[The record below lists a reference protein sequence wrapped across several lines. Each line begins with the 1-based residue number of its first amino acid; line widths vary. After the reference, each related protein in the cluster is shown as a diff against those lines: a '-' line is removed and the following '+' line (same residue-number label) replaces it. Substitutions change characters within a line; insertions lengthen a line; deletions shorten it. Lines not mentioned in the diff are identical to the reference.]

1 MSDRVSYQC
10 SIFPLSFPL
19 SHLDPFNWSV
29 SDVQK
34 WLLWMQR
41 WVQLPSLKLEH
52 FAMDG
57 MSLCALTEEDFR
69 QRVPHGEKLYAKL
82 DIWRMAFNYFGATDF
97 DSIFGEFQEDN
108 NSNNSYGQQQ
118 QQQQQQQYCASP
130 YSTSSSTDAS
140 SLYSGSSPISPE
152 GYGVSNS
159 GSGCGSLPTYAESMY
174 GGGMCGNGSIAS
186 PASPASSSHSSVNS
200 CSPYGQQQQNS
211 YGYGQTLVAPQQ
223 QQQQQYGKASILS
236 MNDFSNMTNTC
247 AMITAVVNGG
257 GAQPMQQQRMVA
269 TSDYGSD
276 AIPSDGKFSSFTFY
290 LFFLSSFFPLPLHFT
305 FACLFFFFFFFLFV
319 PLSALC

>member
-1 MSDRVSYQC
+1 
-10 SIFPLSFPL
+10 
-19 SHLDPFNWSV
+19 
-29 SDVQK
+29 
-34 WLLWMQR
+34 MQR

-69 QRVPHGEKLYAKL
+69 QRVPNGEKLYAKL

-108 NSNNSYGQQQ
+108 NSYGQ

-174 GGGMCGNGSIAS
+174 GGGMCGSGSIAS

-211 YGYGQTLVAPQQ
+211 YGYGQTMVAPQQQ
-223 QQQQQYGKASILS
+223 QQQQQYGKASLLP
-236 MNDFSNMTNTC
+236 MNDFSNMANTG

-276 AIPSDGKFSSFTFY
+276 AIPSDGKFSSFSFY
-290 LFFLSSFFPLPLHFT
+290 LFFLSSFLSFCPCPCTSLSLV
-305 FACLFFFFFFFLFV
+305 FFFFFLCV